1 MKYWKTALA
10 ILALSAS
17 LTLADDFK
25 TINGKEYKNATV
37 TRVEPDGITV
47 KFSGGLV
54 KIPFAE
60 LPEELRGKYHYTP
73 EEAQK
78 FRAENAAAINA
89 FNAGWRD
96 SPARNKT
103 EQEEELLLREIRIF
117 AIMKP
122 FSYGKE
128 QTHAYIQAYE
138 KYWEGPTAY
147 DFKWRKVGEQ
157 FTGVIDQR
165 MPDYLERDDVV
176 PVALYRIGHTDDSSR
191 DPLYTLDKEKALKLV
206 SGASTTNGP

>member
-1 MKYWKTALA
+1 MIVCFASTAV
-10 ILALSAS
+10 
-17 LTLADDFK
+17 ADDIK

-37 TRVEPDGITV
+37 SRVEPDGIIV

-54 KIPFAE
+54 KISFTE
-60 LPEELRGKYHYTP
+60 LSEELKEKYHYNP
-73 EEAQK
+73 EEARK
-78 FRAENAAAINA
+78 FSAENAAAINA
-89 FNAGWRD
+89 FNAGWHPN
-96 SPARNKT
+96 PARNKT
-103 EQEEELLLREIRIF
+103 EQEEELLLRQIRIF

-122 FSYGKE
+122 YNYGKE

-147 DFKWRKVGEQ
+147 DFNWRKVGER

-191 DPLYTLDKEKALKLV
+191 DPLYTLDKEKALRALQ
-206 SGASTTNGP
+206 GANR